1 MSTNPPVPP
10 VPPMPPQQ
18 GAPQYGAPQTPQKT
32 GLSTAGLVLGIIG
45 VVFAFIPV
53 IGLPVAII
61 GGVLALLFGI
71 IGIVKKHG
79 GKAIA
84 STILGVAAII
94 VAIVA
99 TSTIY
104 GAAKSVSSSL
114 ASVSSSFGDFTGENT
129 EQLLKDSVN
138 VTMGTFSVASDG
150 YTTQVPVT
158 VKNITDKQHTYSI
171 TIAANAADGSQ
182 ISTDSIYVQD
192 LAAGQS
198 TQQKA
203 FQLITSD
210 KQEAMKTATL
220 KVTSVSVMS

>member
-1 MSTNPPVPP
+1 MSTNPSVPP
-10 VPPMPPQQ
+10 TPPQQ
-18 GAPQYGAPQTPQKT
+18 GVPPQYAAPQPPKKT
-32 GLSTAGLVLGIIG
+32 GLSTAGLVLGIIA

-53 IGLPVAII
+53 IGMPVAII
-61 GGVLALLFGI
+61 GGALALLFGI
-71 IGIVKKHG
+71 LGIVKKHG

-84 STILGVAAII
+84 ATILGVAAII

-99 TSTIY
+99 TTTIY

-114 ASVSSSFGDFTGENT
+114 ASASASLGDFTGENT
-129 EQLLKDSVN
+129 EQLLQNSVN

-150 YTTQVPVT
+150 FTTQVPVT
-158 VKNITDKQHTYSI
+158 VKNITDKQHSYSI

-182 ISTDSIYVQD
+182 VATDSLYAND

-203 FQLITSD
+203 FQFVSSD

-220 KVTSVSVMS
+220 KVTSVSLVG